1 MAGVGARSN
10 DFRNEETEP
19 VYLLTRRRSSFPPP
33 PPASSRLVVAA
44 VQESPREAL
53 PRESSPRESS
63 QRDSLGEFTRMPDLD
78 SKWYGEAPD
87 DDADDD
93 FSDIRPIS
101 RRLVRR
107 RRAIRVLGAL
117 AILGTLAGGGYVLEQ
132 PRVRHEAL
140 SFVTM
145 GHPDAAVRAGRR
157 IATFVEALRHH

>member
-1 MAGVGARSN
+1 
-10 DFRNEETEP
+10 
-19 VYLLTRRRSSFPPP
+19 
-33 PPASSRLVVAA
+33 
-44 VQESPREAL
+44 VQESPRASSPRESSSQETL
-53 PRESSPRESS
+53 PRESSPRGT
-63 QRDSLGEFTRMPDLD
+63 LGEFTRVPDLD
-78 SKWYGEAPD
+78 NKWYGEAPD

-93 FSDIRPIS
+93 FSDIRPVS

-117 AILGTLAGGGYVLEQ
+117 GILGALAGGGYVLEQ
-132 PRVRHEAL
+132 PKVRHEAL